1 MTAEELTITP
11 EGDYDPED
19 EELFGDLQ
27 RVVAGFERLVQVVID
42 SNRDGKLIA
51 ALLHTMVEFVQE
63 RGADVLVPDEQ
74 SPDDAPASAQRT
86 ASSRVQGRGRLR
98 PEYRLR
104 IEAIIDSWS
113 DDETADFLQV
123 GARHVRRRAQQGTL
137 YFFLVG
143 RRRRFPMWQFENYH
157 RVLPG
162 AALVGR
168 GLPPEWAPER
178 IYVFMTTLNRDLGSR
193 APIQWLLLNRPPETI
208 IRISEMFTATP
219 LAPYAP

>member
-1 MTAEELTITP
+1 VSAEEPTITL

-19 EELFGDLQ
+19 EQLLGDLQ
-27 RVVAGFERLVQVVID
+27 RVVAAFEHLVQVVID
-42 SNRDGKLIA
+42 TNRDGKLIA

-63 RGADVLVPDEQ
+63 RGADVLVPNEQ
-74 SPDDAPASAQRT
+74 SPDDTPAPAQRT
-86 ASSRVQGRGRLR
+86 ASSRIKRRGRLR

-113 DDETADFLQV
+113 DDETADFLQI

-143 RRRRFPMWQFENYH
+143 RRRRFPIWQFENYN

-178 IYVFMTTLNRDLGSR
+178 VYVFMTALNRDLGSR
-193 APIQWLLLNRPPETI
+193 APIQWLLMNRPPETI
-208 IRISEMFTATP
+208 IAISAMFTATP
-219 LAPYAP
+219 LDPYAP